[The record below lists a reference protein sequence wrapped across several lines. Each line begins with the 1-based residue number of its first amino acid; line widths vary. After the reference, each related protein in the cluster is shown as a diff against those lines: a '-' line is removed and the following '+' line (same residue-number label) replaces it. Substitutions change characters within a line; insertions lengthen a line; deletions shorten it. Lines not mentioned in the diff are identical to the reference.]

1 MRPLHVVRLGRC
13 GYQEALSVQKK
24 YHQLRMEGEVP
35 DTLILVEHPPV
46 ITVGR
51 FSTGA
56 NVVASREFLADRGIE
71 VIQTTRGGDVTYH
84 GPGQLVGYPIFHLKE
99 LGLGVK
105 AYIQTLEE
113 VFTRYLDE
121 SCGIRAEAG
130 EGQIGVWIENRKITA
145 IGVYVSHFVS
155 MHGFAFNINTDLSH
169 FSYII
174 PCGITDKEV
183 TSLEKERGEKQDFD
197 AVTEGV
203 VDTLSRVFG
212 STVTERRREDG

>member
-1 MRPLHVVRLGRC
+1 
-13 GYQEALSVQKK
+13 
-24 YHQLRMEGEVP
+24 MEGEVP

-105 AYIQTLEE
+105 AYIRTLEE

-183 TSLEKERGEKQDFD
+183 TSLEKEKGEKQDFD

>member
-1 MRPLHVVRLGRC
+1 
-13 GYQEALSVQKK
+13 
-24 YHQLRMEGEVP
+24 MEGEVP

-183 TSLEKERGEKQDFD
+183 TSLEKERGDKQDFD

>member
-1 MRPLHVVRLGRC
+1 MRPLHVVQLGRC

-24 YHQLRMEGEVP
+24 YHNLRCEGEVP

-56 NVVASREFLADRGIE
+56 NVVASKEFLASRGID

-105 AYIQTLEE
+105 AYIQALEA
-113 VFTRYLDE
+113 VFTRLLREAY
-121 SCGIRAEAG
+121 GINAEAG
-130 EGQIGVWIENRKITA
+130 EDLIGVWIGNRKITA

-174 PCGITDKEV
+174 PCGITGREV
-183 TSLEKERGEKQDFD
+183 TSLEKERGERQSFEN
-197 AVTEGV
+197 VTQEV
-203 VDTLSRVFG
+203 VRSLTRVFDMN
-212 STVTERRREDG
+212 VTERRNEHG

>member
-1 MRPLHVVRLGRC
+1 
-13 GYQEALSVQKK
+13 
-24 YHQLRMEGEVP
+24 MEGEVP

-99 LGLGVK
+99 LELGVK
-105 AYIQTLEE
+105 AYIRTLEE

-183 TSLEKERGEKQDFD
+183 TSLEKEKGEKQDFD

>member
-1 MRPLHVVRLGRC
+1 MRPLHVVQLGRC
-13 GYQEALSVQKK
+13 DYQSALSVQKR
-24 YHQLRMEGEVP
+24 YHRLRSEGEVP

-56 NVVASREFLADRGIE
+56 NVVASKEFLAGQGID

-105 AYIQTLEE
+105 AYIQALEA
-113 VFTRYLDE
+113 VFTRLLHEAY
-121 SCGIRAEAG
+121 GIRAAAG
-130 EGQIGVWIENRKITA
+130 DDQIGVWIDNRKITA

-183 TSLEKERGEKQDFD
+183 TSLEKERGEKQSFET
-197 AVTEGV
+197 VTDEV
-203 VDTLSRVFG
+203 VKALSHVFG
-212 STVTERRREDG
+212 MTVTERRSEHG

>member
-1 MRPLHVVRLGRC
+1 
-13 GYQEALSVQKK
+13 
-24 YHQLRMEGEVP
+24 MEGEVP
-35 DTLILVEHPPV
+35 NTLILVEHPPV

-183 TSLEKERGEKQDFD
+183 TSLEKEKGEKQDFD
-197 AVTEGV
+197 AVAEGV

>member
-1 MRPLHVVRLGRC
+1 
-13 GYQEALSVQKK
+13 
-24 YHQLRMEGEVP
+24 MEGEVP

-105 AYIQTLEE
+105 AYIRTLEE

-183 TSLEKERGEKQDFD
+183 TSLEKEKGEKQDFD
-197 AVTEGV
+197 AVAEGV

>member
-1 MRPLHVVRLGRC
+1 
-13 GYQEALSVQKK
+13 
-24 YHQLRMEGEVP
+24 MEGEVP

-155 MHGFAFNINTDLSH
+155 MHGFAFNINTNLSH

>member
-1 MRPLHVVRLGRC
+1 
-13 GYQEALSVQKK
+13 
-24 YHQLRMEGEVP
+24 MEGEVP
-35 DTLILVEHPPV
+35 NTLILVEHPPV

-105 AYIQTLEE
+105 AYIRTLEE
-113 VFTRYLDE
+113 VFTRYLYE

>member
-1 MRPLHVVRLGRC
+1 
-13 GYQEALSVQKK
+13 
-24 YHQLRMEGEVP
+24 MEGEVP

-183 TSLEKERGEKQDFD
+183 TSLEKEKGEKQDFD
-197 AVTEGV
+197 AVAEGV